1 MNPCF
6 KNLDRI
12 EFVMTYACTGRCK
25 HCSEGEHTASGG
37 HIDGKAAVRAVKEL
51 CESYK
56 IDSLMTFGGEPLLFP
71 NEVCMIHSAA
81 LKSGIAKRQIITNG
95 FFSRDPAVIRSVAER
110 LAGSGVNNILLSVD
124 AFHQEHIP
132 LEPVTEFAIAVK
144 SAGIPIKTQPAWL
157 VSESDNNK
165 YNLITRDILKKF
177 EDIGINQSSG
187 NVIFPEGNALKYL
200 SEYFD
205 TANMPENPYVENP
218 YDIHAINI
226 SPDGSV
232 LGGNINYTGIID
244 IIENY
249 TPEREISDI

>member
-6 KNLDRI
+6 KNLSRI
-12 EFVMTYACTGRCK
+12 EFVVTLACTGRCK

-37 HIDGKAAVRAVKEL
+37 HINGEAAVRAVKEL
-51 CESYK
+51 CAHYK

-71 NEVCMIHSAA
+71 REVCMIHSAG
-81 LKSGIAKRQIITNG
+81 KDVGIPKRQIITNG
-95 FFSRDPAVIRSVAER
+95 FFSKDPGTIRRVADSLGE
-110 LAGSGVNNILLSVD
+110 SGVNMLLLSVD

-132 LEPVTEFAIAVK
+132 LEPVTEFAHAAK
-144 SAGIPIKTQPAWL
+144 SAGIPIKSQPAWL
-157 VSESDNNK
+157 VSESDNNR

-177 EDIGINQSSG
+177 EDIGIHQSSG

-205 TANMPENPYVENP
+205 TDNIPENPYLEDP
-218 YDIHAINI
+218 CDIRAISI

-232 LGGNINYTGIID
+232 LGGNINDNSIID

-249 TPEREISDI
+249 TSKKAINSI